1 MELMEKYKKAE
12 NEAIIEMAILIVEN
26 RKLKENLKE
35 EKAFSQNILKKKYAQ
50 KQLARVINE
59 SDKRDLLNKNREN

>member
-1 MELMEKYKKAE
+1 MELMEKYKKSE
-12 NEAIIEMAILIVEN
+12 NEALAEMAILIVEN

-35 EKAFSQNILKKKYAQ
+35 EKVFSQNLLKKNYTQ

-59 SDKRDLLNKNREN
+59 SEKRDLLNKNREN